1 MLHLFTGRDTS
12 GLAKT
17 AVALA
22 ELREPGMLGTPYAIP
37 TALDNMDA
45 SNPFIK
51 TLGTTLVV
59 GGVHVHSIIGIVY
72 GVPNMLSE

>member
-1 MLHLFTGRDTS
+1 
-12 GLAKT
+12 
-17 AVALA
+17 
-22 ELREPGMLGTPYAIP
+22 
-37 TALDNMDA
+37 MDA

-51 TLGTTLVV
+51 TLGTTLVA